1 MVNAHL
7 VRAGLRKRY
16 RFEEL
21 APDNGE
27 RFFNDKIA
35 RATRAST
42 TAPAAAAA
50 AAAAAAPVFAPP
62 AKKRATTAWDKK
74 MRACSGA
81 PVCYAHYI
89 GRTAVRRKGPGRRT
103 HDPRCKFFPK

>member
-35 RATRAST
+35 RATRASAP
-42 TAPAAAAA
+42 APAAAAA
-50 AAAAAAPVFAPP
+50 AAAAPAFAPP
-62 AKKRATTAWDKK
+62 AKKRAMSTWDKK
-74 MRACSGA
+74 MRTCSGP
-81 PVCYAHYI
+81 PVCYAHYV
-89 GRTAVRRKGPGRRT
+89 GKTMEQREGPGKRT
-103 HDPRCKFFPK
+103 HDQRCKFFPK